1 MSISFENP
9 WYLLLIPVAALF
21 LIVTQRFMF
30 TREKGSKVGQ
40 IVIRSILFLILIL
53 ALSGLSLKFT
63 GRSTTTIYL
72 LDVSDSVRDSRQ
84 DIITFVN
91 ESVKDKKKNDN
102 VGVIA
107 FGEDT
112 RVEQFV
118 SENLAFSKF
127 QTDVNTGA
135 TNLEDAVKIAL
146 SQLPDDS
153 AGRIVLIT
161 DGNENEGSLK
171 SVAPDIISSG
181 CAFEIKKIEEN
192 ISDEVYVSD
201 LSIPTQA
208 GIGEKFN
215 IEVEVESNVA
225 CNAKVKLYAGR
236 TLKGEQDVHLQKG
249 TNQLIFSDTQSDEG
263 LKTYKVVVE
272 SEKDTITVNNEFA
285 SYTNIETTLPL
296 LVVEGSEGNAKN
308 YKKIL
313 ESIDV
318 GYDTVTP
325 GTVPVDMPSLMQ
337 YSAVVLVDVY
347 EADLREG
354 FLDILNEYVKNNG
367 GGLIIT
373 GGSSSY
379 AVGGYR
385 DTLLEEMSPVYMD
398 INGENEIPTMAMAMV
413 IDHSGSMDASDGI
426 ESYLD
431 LAKKSA
437 AAAVDYLRPED
448 YVEVIAFD
456 DAYSRVVPLQN
467 VEDPDKIEQMI
478 FSIPSGGGTSIYPAL
493 EAAVKDINGCDAM
506 IKHIILLTDGQDYNS
521 GYDGLLKI
529 INNAGITLSC
539 VAVGSGCNDQLLNDL
554 ATKGG
559 GRIFYSDNTTDLPRI
574 FAQEVF
580 LASNTYLVNEVF
592 TPEVTSNDK
601 IIRDVVKD
609 GMPQLY
615 GYVATMKKER
625 SIDLLESFQHD
636 PILSYWQYGLGKTV
650 AWTSDVNGEW
660 SAEYSNWDNTPLLWH
675 NIIKLVSEDNGME
688 GTYANVEQNG
698 NKATI
703 TYTTEEYSEDT
714 KVIAIVYDEEGNP
727 KEVELDPKKPG
738 VYEAQVDTKD
748 TGIYTINVQQKDKGE
763 IVSSINTAAIMQYSL
778 EYRFYPEN
786 TLLDE
791 FAASTGGIF
800 IENPEEVFK
809 YSPEYVKARFNLWIP
824 LLIIAALLF
833 LYDIAVRRFHLSFA
847 FVDKM
852 AANRAKNKIKKE
864 EKKRKEAA
872 EVIKAETTEEKE
884 EEKSG
889 IVAAATAKPSEK
901 PQSAPKGKIRQ
912 YVNDNPQSAYKAPNN
927 APATSG
933 AKPAGTAASKPQTAQ
948 TAAGTSKETPSF
960 SSLKKPGA
968 AGGTT
973 QTNTQSR
980 VFERKD
986 AAPIYFKESDTAT
999 KKTDAN
1005 KNVNKSNDS
1014 VTSAALKTRVWIRD
1028 DD

>member
-1 MSISFENP
+1 MSILFENP

-21 LIVTQRFMF
+21 LFITQRFMF

-40 IVIRSILFLILIL
+40 IVIRAILFLILIL
-53 ALSGLSLKFT
+53 ALAGFTVKFT

-84 DIITFVN
+84 EIISFVN
-91 ESVKDKKKNDN
+91 ESVKNKKKNDYI
-102 VGVIA
+102 GVIA

-118 SENLAFSKF
+118 SENMAFSKF

-135 TNLEDAVKIAL
+135 TNLEDAIKMAVT
-146 SQLPDDS
+146 QLPDDS

-171 SVAPDIISSG
+171 SAAPDIISSG

-201 LSIPTQA
+201 MSIPTQA

-225 CNAKVKLYAGR
+225 CDATVKLYAGR
-236 TLKGEQDVHLQKG
+236 TLKGEQEIHLQKG

-272 SEKDTITVNNEFA
+272 AQKDTITVNNEFA

-308 YKKIL
+308 YKRIL

-337 YSAVVLVDVY
+337 YSAVVLVDVF
-347 EADLREG
+347 ESDLRDG

-385 DTLLEEMSPVYMD
+385 DTLLEDMAPVYMD
-398 INGENEIPTMAMAMV
+398 ISGENEVPVMAMAMV
-413 IDHSGSMDASDGI
+413 IDHSGSMDASDGV
-426 ESYLD
+426 ETYLD
-431 LAKKSA
+431 LAKESA
-437 AAAVDYLRPED
+437 AAAIDYLRPED

-467 VEDPDKIEQMI
+467 VEDPKEIQKMI

-493 EAAVKDINGCDAM
+493 EAAVKDINKSDAM
-506 IKHIILLTDGQDYNS
+506 IKHIILLTDGQDYNT
-521 GYDGLLKI
+521 GYDELIRI

-539 VAVGSGCNDQLLNDL
+539 VAIGSGCNDQLLNDL
-554 ATKGG
+554 ATQGG
-559 GRIFYSDNTTDLPRI
+559 GRIFYSDNTTDLPKI

-580 LASNTYLVNEVF
+580 LASNTYIVNEVF

-601 IIRDVVKD
+601 IIREVVKD
-609 GMPQLY
+609 GMPELY

-650 AWTSDVNGEW
+650 AWTSDVSGEW

-703 TYTTEEYSEDT
+703 TYTTEDYSANT
-714 KVIAIVYDEEGNP
+714 KVVAIVYDEEGNP
-727 KEVELDPKKPG
+727 KEIELDPTKPG
-738 VYEAQVDTKD
+738 VYETQIDTKD
-748 TGIYTINVQQKDKGE
+748 TGIYTINVQQREQDE

-800 IENPEEVFK
+800 IEKPDEVFK
-809 YSPEYVKARFNLWIP
+809 HSPEFVKARFNLWLP
-824 LLIIAALLF
+824 LLIIASLLF
-833 LYDIAVRRFHLSFA
+833 LYDIAVRRFHLSFS
-847 FVDKM
+847 FVDKI
-852 AANRAKNKIKKE
+852 AAGRAKKKALNE
-864 EKKRKEAA
+864 EKKRKEEAQ
-872 EVIKAETTEEKE
+872 VIKNETAVTEKE

-889 IVAAATAKPSEK
+889 IVTAATTKKADNK
-901 PQSAPKGKIRQ
+901 PQAPKGKIRQ
-912 YVNDNPQSAYKAPNN
+912 YVNENPQTPYNKPVEAPKDKAVTSN
-927 APATSG
+927 A
-933 AKPAGTAASKPQTAQ
+933 KKNAGTDTA
-948 TAAGTSKETPSF
+948 PSF
-960 SSLKKPGA
+960 ASLKNPSQASEKVKSE
-968 AGGTT
+968 T
-973 QTNTQSR
+973 R

-986 AAPIYFKESDTAT
+986 AAPVYFKDSSSDK
-999 KKTDAN
+999 KKTDN
-1005 KNVNKSNDS
+1005 TNPKKPGDS
-1014 VTSAALKTRVWIRD
+1014 VTSAALKTRVWVRED
-1028 DD
+1028 DK

>member
-9 WYLLLIPVAALF
+9 WYLLLIPVVALF
-21 LIVTQRFMF
+21 LVITQRFMF

-40 IVIRSILFLILIL
+40 IVIRAILFLILIL
-53 ALSGLSLKFT
+53 ALSGFSLKFT
-63 GRSTTTIYL
+63 GKSTTTIYL

-84 DIITFVN
+84 DIINFVN

-225 CNAKVKLYAGR
+225 CDAKVKLYAGR

-272 SEKDTITVNNEFA
+272 SEKDTISVNNEFA
-285 SYTNIETTLPL
+285 AYTNIETTLPL
-296 LVVEGSEGNAKN
+296 MVVEGKEGNAKN

-318 GYDTVTP
+318 GYDTVSP

-385 DTLLEEMSPVYMD
+385 DTLLEEMAPVYMD

-413 IDHSGSMDASDGI
+413 IDHSGSMDSSDGI

-437 AAAVDYLRPED
+437 AAAVDYMRPED

-467 VEDPDKIEQMI
+467 VEDPEKIQQMI

-493 EAAVKDINGCDAM
+493 EAAVKDINNCDAM

-521 GYDGLLKI
+521 GYEGLLRI

-539 VAVGSGCNDQLLNDL
+539 VAVGSGCNDQLLSDL
-554 ATKGG
+554 ATQGN
-559 GRIFYSDNTTDLPRI
+559 GRIFYSDDTTDLPRI

-660 SAEYSNWDNTPLLWH
+660 SAEYSSWDNTPLLWH

-703 TYTTEEYSEDT
+703 TYTTEEYSADT

-800 IENPEEVFK
+800 IENPDEVFK
-809 YSPEYVKARFNLWIP
+809 YSPEFVKARFNLWIP

-852 AANRAKNKIKKE
+852 AANRAKNKLKKE

-872 EVIKAETTEEKE
+872 EVIKADTVKETE

-889 IVAAATAKPSEK
+889 IVAAATKKAPEK
-901 PQSAPKGKIRQ
+901 AQPAPKGKIRQ
-912 YVNDNPQSAYKAPNN
+912 YVNENPQSAYTAPETPSKPTS
-927 APATSG
+927 APAAPKPS
-933 AKPAGTAASKPQTAQ
+933 KPAATDT
-948 TAAGTSKETPSF
+948 GTSKEIPSF

-968 AGGTT
+968 ASEARKTE
-973 QTNTQSR
+973 TQSR
-980 VFERKD
+980 VFERKE
-986 AAPIYFKESDTAT
+986 AAPIYFKESDTA
-999 KKTDAN
+999 KKSSDAG

>member
-21 LIVTQRFMF
+21 LAITQRFMF
-30 TREKGSKVGQ
+30 TREKGSKIGQ
-40 IVIRSILFLILIL
+40 IVIRSILFLALIL
-53 ALSGLSLKFT
+53 ALSGFSLKFT

-84 DIITFVN
+84 DIINFVN
-91 ESVKDKKKNDN
+91 ESVKNKKKSDN

-171 SVAPDIISSG
+171 SVAPDIISNG

-296 LVVEGSEGNAKN
+296 LVVEGTEGNAKN

-318 GYDTVTP
+318 GYDTVSP

-385 DTLLEEMSPVYMD
+385 DTLLEEMAPVYMD

-426 ESYLD
+426 ETYLD

-467 VEDPDKIEQMI
+467 VEKPEEIEQMI

-521 GYDGLLKI
+521 GYDGLIKI

-554 ATKGG
+554 ATQGG
-559 GRIFYSDNTTDLPRI
+559 GRIFYSDDTTDLPRI

-660 SAEYSNWDNTPLLWH
+660 SAEYSSWDNTPLLWH

-703 TYTTEEYSEDT
+703 TYTTEEYSADT

-800 IENPEEVFK
+800 IENPDEVFK
-809 YSPEYVKARFNLWIP
+809 YSPEFVKARFNLWIP

-847 FVDKM
+847 FVDKF
-852 AANRAKNKIKKE
+852 AANRAKNKLKKE

-872 EVIKAETTEEKE
+872 DVIKAEEPVEKE

-889 IVAAATAKPSEK
+889 IVAAATTKTAEK
-901 PQSAPKGKIRQ
+901 PKSAPKGKIRQ
-912 YVNDNPQSAYKAPNN
+912 YVNENPQSAYTTPQ
-927 APATSG
+927 T
-933 AKPAGTAASKPQTAQ
+933 ASKPVASEMANQNAKPV
-948 TAAGTSKETPSF
+948 AKDAGTSKEVPSF

-968 AGGTT
+968 AGSAT

-986 AAPIYFKESDTAT
+986 AAPIYFKESDAAP
-999 KKTDAN
+999 KKPDTN
-1005 KNVNKSNDS
+1005 KNANKSNDS

>member
-21 LIVTQRFMF
+21 LIITQRFMF

-40 IVIRSILFLILIL
+40 IVIRAILFLILIL
-53 ALSGLSLKFT
+53 ALSGFSLKFT
-63 GRSTTTIYL
+63 GKSTTTIYL

-84 DIITFVN
+84 EIITFVN
-91 ESVKDKKKNDN
+91 ESVKYKKNNDY

-107 FGEDT
+107 FGEDS

-135 TNLEDAVKIAL
+135 TNLEEAVKIAV

-225 CNAKVKLYAGR
+225 CDATVKLYAGR
-236 TLKGEQDVHLQKG
+236 TLKGEQEIHLQKG

-272 SEKDTITVNNEFA
+272 AEKDTISVNNEFA

-318 GYDTVTP
+318 GYDTVSP

-347 EADLREG
+347 ESDLREG

-385 DTLLEEMSPVYMD
+385 DTLLEEMAPVYMD

-413 IDHSGSMDASDGI
+413 IDHSGSMDSSDGI

-437 AAAVDYLRPED
+437 AAAVDYLRPQD

-467 VEDPDKIEQMI
+467 VEEPEKIQQMI

-493 EAAVKDINGCDAM
+493 EAAVKDINNSDAM
-506 IKHIILLTDGQDYNS
+506 IKHIILLTDGQDYNT
-521 GYDGLLKI
+521 GYDALLRI

-539 VAVGSGCNDQLLNDL
+539 VAVGSGCNDQLLNEL
-554 ATKGG
+554 ATKGN
-559 GRIFYSDNTTDLPRI
+559 GRIFYSDNTTDLPKI

-580 LASNTYLVNEVF
+580 LASNTYIVNEVF

-609 GMPQLY
+609 GMPELY

-660 SAEYSNWDNTPLLWH
+660 SAEYSSWDNTPLLWH

-703 TYTTEEYSEDT
+703 TYTTEEYSADT

-738 VYEAQVDTKD
+738 VYETQIDTKD
-748 TGIYTINVQQKDKGE
+748 TGIYTINVQQKEKGE

-809 YSPEYVKARFNLWIP
+809 YTPEFVKARFNLWIP
-824 LLIIAALLF
+824 LLIIAALMF

-852 AANRAKNKIKKE
+852 AAARAKKKVLKE

-872 EVIKAETTEEKE
+872 EVIKADTVQEKE

-889 IVAAATAKPSEK
+889 IVAAATKKAPDKAQK
-901 PQSAPKGKIRQ
+901 APKGKIRQ
-912 YVNDNPQSAYKAPNN
+912 YVNENPQSAYTAKETP
-927 APATSG
+927 S
-933 AKPAGTAASKPQTAQ
+933 KPASASAASKP
-948 TAAGTSKETPSF
+948 AAAENAASKEMPSF
-960 SSLKKPGA
+960 SSLKPSA
-968 AGGTT
+968 QTYT
-973 QTNTQSR
+973 QKTNTQSR

-986 AAPIYFKESDTAT
+986 TAPIYFKDANNAQ
-999 KKTDAN
+999 KKSPDAN
-1005 KNVNKSNDS
+1005 KTANKSNES
-1014 VTSAALKTRVWIRD
+1014 VTSAALKTRVWVRD
-1028 DD
+1028 DDK

>member
-21 LIVTQRFMF
+21 LLITQRFMF

-40 IVIRSILFLILIL
+40 IVIRAILFLILIF
-53 ALSGLSLKFT
+53 ALSGFSLKFT
-63 GRSTTTIYL
+63 GKSTTTIYL

-84 DIITFVN
+84 DIINFVN

-225 CNAKVKLYAGR
+225 CDAKVKLYAGR

-249 TNQLIFSDTQSDEG
+249 TNQFIFSDTQSDEG

-272 SEKDTITVNNEFA
+272 SEKDTISVNNEFA
-285 SYTNIETTLPL
+285 AYTNIETTLPL
-296 LVVEGSEGNAKN
+296 LVVEGQEGNAKN

-318 GYDTVTP
+318 GYDTVSP

-367 GGLIIT
+367 GGLIMT

-385 DTLLEEMSPVYMD
+385 DTLLEEMAPVYMD

-413 IDHSGSMDASDGI
+413 IDHSGSMDSSDGI

-437 AAAVDYLRPED
+437 AAAVDYMRPED

-467 VEDPDKIEQMI
+467 VEDPEKIQQMI

-493 EAAVKDINGCDAM
+493 EAAVKDINNCDAM
-506 IKHIILLTDGQDYNS
+506 IKHIILLTDGQDYNT
-521 GYDGLLKI
+521 GYEGLLKI

-539 VAVGSGCNDQLLNDL
+539 VAVGSGCNDQLLEGL
-554 ATKGG
+554 AKGG
-559 GRIFYSDNTTDLPRI
+559 NGRIFYSDDTSDLPRI

-660 SAEYSNWDNTPLLWH
+660 SAEYSSWDNTPLLWH

-703 TYTTEEYSEDT
+703 TYTTEDYSADT

-738 VYEAQVDTKD
+738 VYETQVDTKD

-791 FAASTGGIF
+791 FAASTGAIF
-800 IENPEEVFK
+800 VENPDEVFK
-809 YSPEYVKARFNLWIP
+809 FSPEFVKARFNLWLP

-852 AANRAKNKIKKE
+852 AANRAKNKLKKE

-872 EVIKAETTEEKE
+872 EVIKADSVKETE

-889 IVAAATAKPSEK
+889 IVAAATKKAPEK
-901 PQSAPKGKIRQ
+901 AQSAPKGKIRQ
-912 YVNDNPQSAYKAPNN
+912 YVNENPQSAYTSPETPSKATA
-927 APATSG
+927 APAA
-933 AKPAGTAASKPQTAQ
+933 AKPAKPSTADT
-948 TAAGTSKETPSF
+948 GTSKEMPSF

-968 AGGTT
+968 VAGTT

-980 VFERKD
+980 VFERKE
-986 AAPIYFKESDTAT
+986 AAPIYFKESDTAA
-999 KKTDAN
+999 KKPADTN

>member
-9 WYLLLIPVAALF
+9 WYLLLIPVVALF
-21 LIVTQRFMF
+21 LVITQRFMF
-30 TREKGSKVGQ
+30 TREKGSKIGQ
-40 IVIRSILFLILIL
+40 IVIRAILFLILIL
-53 ALSGLSLKFT
+53 ALSGFSLKFT
-63 GRSTTTIYL
+63 GKSTTTIYL

-84 DIITFVN
+84 DIINFVN

-225 CNAKVKLYAGR
+225 CDAKVKLYAGR

-272 SEKDTITVNNEFA
+272 SEKDTISVNNEFA
-285 SYTNIETTLPL
+285 AYTNIETTLPL

-318 GYDTVTP
+318 GYDTVSP

-367 GGLIIT
+367 GGLIMT

-385 DTLLEEMSPVYMD
+385 DTLLEEMAPVYMD

-413 IDHSGSMDASDGI
+413 IDHSGSMDSSDGI

-437 AAAVDYLRPED
+437 AAAIDYMRPED

-467 VEDPDKIEQMI
+467 VEDPEEIQKMI

-493 EAAVKDINGCDAM
+493 EAAVKDINNCDAM
-506 IKHIILLTDGQDYNS
+506 IKHIILLTDGQDYNT
-521 GYDGLLKI
+521 GYDGLLRI

-539 VAVGSGCNDQLLNDL
+539 VAVGSGCNEQLLRDL
-554 ATKGG
+554 ASQGN
-559 GRIFYSDNTTDLPRI
+559 GRIFFSDDTTDLPRI

-580 LASNTYLVNEVF
+580 LASNTYIVEEVF

-660 SAEYSNWDNTPLLWH
+660 TAEYSGWDNTPLLWH

-703 TYTTEEYSEDT
+703 TYTTEEYSADT

-800 IENPEEVFK
+800 IENPDEVFK
-809 YSPEYVKARFNLWIP
+809 YSPEFVKARFNLWIP

-852 AANRAKNKIKKE
+852 AANRAKNKLKKE

-872 EVIKAETTEEKE
+872 EVIKADTIKEKE

-889 IVAAATAKPSEK
+889 IVAAATKKAPDKA
-901 PQSAPKGKIRQ
+901 QSAPKGKIRQ
-912 YVNDNPQSAYKAPNN
+912 YVNENPQSAY
-927 APATSG
+927 
-933 AKPAGTAASKPQTAQ
+933 TAR
-948 TAAGTSKETPSF
+948 ET
-960 SSLKKPGA
+960 
-968 AGGTT
+968 
-973 QTNTQSR
+973 
-980 VFERKD
+980 
-986 AAPIYFKESDTAT
+986 
-999 KKTDAN
+999 
-1005 KNVNKSNDS
+1005 
-1014 VTSAALKTRVWIRD
+1014 
-1028 DD
+1028 

>member
-21 LIVTQRFMF
+21 LFVTQRFMF

-40 IVIRSILFLILIL
+40 IVIRAILFLILIL
-53 ALSGLSLKFT
+53 ALSGFSLKFT
-63 GRSTTTIYL
+63 GKSTTTIYL

-91 ESVKDKKKNDN
+91 ESVKNKKKNDN

-135 TNLEDAVKIAL
+135 TNLEDAVKLAI
-146 SQLPDDS
+146 SQLPEDS

-225 CNAKVKLYAGR
+225 CDAKVKLYAGR

-385 DTLLEEMSPVYMD
+385 DTLLEEMAPVYMD

-413 IDHSGSMDASDGI
+413 IDHSGSMDDHMGV
-426 ESYLD
+426 ETCLD

-448 YVEVIAFD
+448 FVEVIAFD

-467 VEDPDKIEQMI
+467 VEDPEKIQQMI

-493 EAAVKDINGCDAM
+493 EAAVKDINNCDAM
-506 IKHIILLTDGQDYNS
+506 IKHIILLTDGQDNNT
-521 GYDGLLKI
+521 GYDSLLRI

-539 VAVGSGCNDQLLNDL
+539 VAVGSGCNDQLLSDL
-554 ATKGG
+554 ATQGN
-559 GRIFYSDNTTDLPRI
+559 GRIFYSDDTTDLPRI

-650 AWTSDVNGEW
+650 AWTSDVSGEW
-660 SAEYSNWDNTPLLWH
+660 SAEYSSWDNTPLLWH

-703 TYTTEEYSEDT
+703 TYTTEEYSADT

-800 IENPEEVFK
+800 IENPDEVFK
-809 YSPEYVKARFNLWIP
+809 YSPEFVKARFNLWIP

-852 AANRAKNKIKKE
+852 AANRAKKKIINE
-864 EKKRKEAA
+864 EKKRREAA
-872 EVIKAETTEEKE
+872 EVIKADTAKETEEE
-884 EEKSG
+884 QSG
-889 IVAAATAKPSEK
+889 IVAAATKKASDK
-901 PQSAPKGKIRQ
+901 PQPAPKGKIRQ
-912 YVNDNPQSAYKAPNN
+912 YVNENPQSAYT
-927 APATSG
+927 ATQPT
-933 AKPAGTAASKPQTAQ
+933 AKPASAAPAAKTSAGETGASK
-948 TAAGTSKETPSF
+948 EMPSF
-960 SSLKKPGA
+960 SSLKNSGTA
-968 AGGTT
+968 AGTQ

-986 AAPIYFKESDTAT
+986 AAPVYFKESDPAS
-999 KKTDAN
+999 KKTSDTN
-1005 KNVNKSNDS
+1005 KNANKSNES

-1028 DD
+1028 DK

>member
-9 WYLLLIPVAALF
+9 WYLLLIPVVALF
-21 LIVTQRFMF
+21 LVITQRFMF

-40 IVIRSILFLILIL
+40 IVIRAILFLILIL
-53 ALSGLSLKFT
+53 ALSGFSLKFT
-63 GRSTTTIYL
+63 GKSTTTIYL

-84 DIITFVN
+84 DIINFVN

-225 CNAKVKLYAGR
+225 CDAKVKLYAGR

-272 SEKDTITVNNEFA
+272 SEKDTISVNNEFA
-285 SYTNIETTLPL
+285 AYTNIETTLPL
-296 LVVEGSEGNAKN
+296 MVVEGKEGNAKN

-318 GYDTVTP
+318 GYDTVSP

-385 DTLLEEMSPVYMD
+385 DTLLEEMAPVYMD

-413 IDHSGSMDASDGI
+413 IDHSGSMDSSDGI

-437 AAAVDYLRPED
+437 AAAVDYMRPED

-467 VEDPDKIEQMI
+467 VEDPEKIQQMI

-493 EAAVKDINGCDAM
+493 EAAVKDINNCDAM

-521 GYDGLLKI
+521 GYEGLLRI

-539 VAVGSGCNDQLLNDL
+539 VAVGSGCNDQLLSDL
-554 ATKGG
+554 ATQGN
-559 GRIFYSDNTTDLPRI
+559 GRIFYSDDTTDLPRI

-660 SAEYSNWDNTPLLWH
+660 SAEYSSWENTPLLWH

-703 TYTTEEYSEDT
+703 TYTTEEYSADT

-800 IENPEEVFK
+800 IENPDEVFK
-809 YSPEYVKARFNLWIP
+809 YSPEFVKARFNLWIP

-852 AANRAKNKIKKE
+852 AANRSKNKLKKE

-872 EVIKAETTEEKE
+872 EVIKADTVKETE

-889 IVAAATAKPSEK
+889 IVAAATKKAPEK
-901 PQSAPKGKIRQ
+901 AQPAPKGKIRQ
-912 YVNDNPQSAYKAPNN
+912 YVNENPQSAYTAPETPSKPAS
-927 APATSG
+927 APAAPKPS
-933 AKPAGTAASKPQTAQ
+933 KPAATDT
-948 TAAGTSKETPSF
+948 GTSKEIPSF

-968 AGGTT
+968 ASEARKTE
-973 QTNTQSR
+973 TQSR
-980 VFERKD
+980 VFERKE
-986 AAPIYFKESDTAT
+986 AAPIYFKESDTA
-999 KKTDAN
+999 KKSSDAG

>member
-9 WYLLLIPVAALF
+9 WYLLLIPVVALF
-21 LIVTQRFMF
+21 LVITQRFMF

-40 IVIRSILFLILIL
+40 IVIRAILFLILIL
-53 ALSGLSLKFT
+53 ALSGFSLKFT
-63 GRSTTTIYL
+63 GKSTTTIYL

-84 DIITFVN
+84 DIINFVN

-225 CNAKVKLYAGR
+225 CDAKVKLYAGR

-272 SEKDTITVNNEFA
+272 SEKDTISVNNEFA
-285 SYTNIETTLPL
+285 AYTNIETTLPL

-318 GYDTVTP
+318 GYDTVSP

-367 GGLIIT
+367 GGLIMT

-385 DTLLEEMSPVYMD
+385 DTLLEEMAPVYMD

-413 IDHSGSMDASDGI
+413 IDHSGSMDSSDGI

-437 AAAVDYLRPED
+437 AAAIDYMRPED

-467 VEDPDKIEQMI
+467 VEDPEEIQKMI

-493 EAAVKDINGCDAM
+493 EAAVKDINNCDAM
-506 IKHIILLTDGQDYNS
+506 IKHIILLTDGQDYNT
-521 GYDGLLKI
+521 GYDGLLRI

-539 VAVGSGCNDQLLNDL
+539 VAVGSGCNEQLLRDL
-554 ATKGG
+554 ASQGN
-559 GRIFYSDNTTDLPRI
+559 GRIFFSDDTTDLPRI

-580 LASNTYLVNEVF
+580 LASNTYIVEEVF

-660 SAEYSNWDNTPLLWH
+660 TAEYSGWDNTPLLWH

-703 TYTTEEYSEDT
+703 TYTTEEYSADT

-800 IENPEEVFK
+800 IENPDEVFK
-809 YSPEYVKARFNLWIP
+809 YSPEFVKARFNLWIP

-852 AANRAKNKIKKE
+852 AANRAKNKLKKE

-872 EVIKAETTEEKE
+872 EVIKADTIKEKE

-889 IVAAATAKPSEK
+889 IVAAATKKAPDKA
-901 PQSAPKGKIRQ
+901 QSAPKGKIRQ
-912 YVNDNPQSAYKAPNN
+912 YVNENPQSAYTAPEMPTKPVSSPT
-927 APATSG
+927 A
-933 AKPAGTAASKPQTAQ
+933 AKPAKPSAEQTGQA
-948 TAAGTSKETPSF
+948 KEMPSF
-960 SSLKKPGA
+960 ASLKKPGA
-968 AGGTT
+968 AAETT

-986 AAPIYFKESDTAT
+986 AAPVYFK
-999 KKTDAN
+999 DAN
-1005 KNVNKSNDS
+1005 TAPTNKTANKSNDS

-1028 DD
+1028 DDK